1 MEGWEGVRVGG
12 LVEVQ
17 NVNCSALLL
26 QTLQQKEREENE
38 KKIKLQNAQAV
49 LLSRLAEL
57 GAGSYVAPASLSP
70 KSSPNKTPTTSSV
83 GTNTSPPPSRFLG
96 PKTKVQRSSS
106 PKSPLR
112 LPDQTVEEEED
123 ESIVIDVLSQES
135 EDDISSTTSGSD
147 GGCTSTSHKYEI
159 PV

>member
-1 MEGWEGVRVGG
+1 MSMVF
-12 LVEVQ
+12 
-17 NVNCSALLL
+17 LLL

-57 GAGSYVAPASLSP
+57 GAGSYVTPATLSP

-83 GTNTSPPPSRFLG
+83 GTNTSPPPSRLIG
-96 PKTKVQRSSS
+96 PKTKAQRSSS